1 MGIQEV
7 LSLSILDKNFLL
19 SVYQ

>member
-7 LSLSILDKNFLL
+7 K
-19 SVYQ
+19 